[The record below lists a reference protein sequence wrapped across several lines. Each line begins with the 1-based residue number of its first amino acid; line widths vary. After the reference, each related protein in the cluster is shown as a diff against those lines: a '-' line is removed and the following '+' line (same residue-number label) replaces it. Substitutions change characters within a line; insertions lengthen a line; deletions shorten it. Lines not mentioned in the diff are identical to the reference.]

1 MRVATKIVGCA
12 MVAALS
18 GQALA
23 SPLYATGFEPPVYTL
38 GDSVNGV
45 DGWAN
50 ASGSGASATISDM
63 QALDTQSL
71 QFDNSGSFNSFYSV
85 RRELPT
91 YNGVVEASVRL
102 YVDQSTEA
110 NRLYGVYFGSS
121 PTSTLGGTILGL
133 TISGAGDIRGGT
145 SWGSTYQNTGIFATA
160 DPGTHLGRWL
170 TVTLS
175 YANGDGT
182 IAISGLDGPNSSFS
196 ANFTGVTAPAN
207 LNLGADWV
215 TSADRAGIAYF
226 DNLEIV
232 PAPGALA
239 LLGLGGLAAARRR
252 RG

>member
-1 MRVATKIVGCA
+1 MKVATKIVGCA
-12 MVAALS
+12 VVAALS

-23 SPLYATGFEPPVYTL
+23 APLYATGFEPPVYTL

-50 ASGSGASATISDM
+50 ASGSGAGVTVSDV
-63 QALDTQSL
+63 QALGTQSL

-91 YNGVVEASVRL
+91 YNGVVEASVQL
-102 YVDQSTEA
+102 YIEGNVQA
-110 NRLYGVYFGSS
+110 NRLYGMYFTGSA
-121 PTSTLGGTILGL
+121 TGTLGGASLGL
-133 TISGAGDIRGGT
+133 SIGGDGSIRAGT
-145 SWGSTYQNTGIFATA
+145 SWAATYQNTGLIGTA
-160 DPGTHLGRWL
+160 DAGSFTDRWL
-170 TVTLS
+170 TITLS
-175 YANGDGT
+175 YNNGD
-182 IAISGLDGPNSSFS
+182 ASVMISGLDGPNSSFS
-196 ANFTGVTAPAN
+196 SNYTMSDGPLG
-207 LNLGADWV
+207 LNLGTDWF
-215 TSADRAGIAYF
+215 TSTDRAGVGYF